1 MSCNERLLKIYR
13 GARKYILMQHDVT
26 LDELELLLYL
36 KGCGKFSAE
45 DLERF
50 EGLLKWDKNRLG
62 KMIKKGVVGKFRNAV
77 PGRMKA
83 LYEVTIKGK
92 KICNSFYKM
101 LETGEFLI
109 HLAVFTIAV
118 KLIELNRSMVYAG
131 KCSKTSDGI

>member
-1 MSCNERLLKIYR
+1 MR

-50 EGLLKWDKNRLG
+50 EGLFKWDKNRLG
-62 KMIKKGVVGKFRNAV
+62 KMIKKGIVGKFRNAV

-83 LYEVTIKGK
+83 LYE
-92 KICNSFYKM
+92 
-101 LETGEFLI
+101 
-109 HLAVFTIAV
+109 
-118 KLIELNRSMVYAG
+118 
-131 KCSKTSDGI
+131 